1 MMWRLEA
8 LACAAAGA
16 FTATVITVGLIVRR
30 IPNDPRLAGP
40 SPAGADTRSVN
51 KRPMVNAHNSMS
63 PSRLRSPERN
73 NNETTRRGSLD
84 RL

>member
-16 FTATVITVGLIVRR
+16 FTATVISVGLIVRR

-40 SPAGADTRSVN
+40 SPAGADTRSVSGH
-51 KRPMVNAHNSMS
+51 PIVNGHNSMS
-63 PSRLRSPERN
+63 SSRLRSHERN
-73 NNETTRRGSLD
+73 NATTRRGSLD